1 MAETGDHRL
10 GVKRVGSSRT
20 IATRMLRHED
30 MNGSDRLFGGRLME
44 WIDDAAGIAARRH
57 AGCAI
62 TTVAVDTL
70 EFKYPAFL
78 NDIVTIEAWVTHVER
93 TSMEVRADTYV
104 EDTRTGERRMINH
117 AYLTEVCIDDE
128 GRPIPVPWGL
138 VAQTPEEHAECEAA
152 RKRNDLRKL
161 RRAQGI

>member
-1 MAETGDHRL
+1 
-10 GVKRVGSSRT
+10 
-20 IATRMLRHED
+20 
-30 MNGSDRLFGGRLME
+30 
-44 WIDDAAGIAARRH
+44 
-57 AGCAI
+57 
-62 TTVAVDTL
+62 
-70 EFKYPAFL
+70 
-78 NDIVTIEAWVTHVER
+78 
-93 TSMEVRADTYV
+93 MEVRADTYV

>member
-1 MAETGDHRL
+1 MAFEHPL
-10 GVKRVGSSRT
+10 GVKHVGSSRT

-57 AGCAI
+57 AGIAI
-62 TTVAVDTL
+62 TTVAVDKL
-70 EFKYPAFL
+70 EFQYPAFL

-93 TSMEVRADTYV
+93 TSLEVRVDTYV
-104 EDTRTGERRMINH
+104 EDTATGERRMINH

-128 GRPIPVPWGL
+128 GKPTPVPYGL
-138 VAQTPEEHAECEAA
+138 VANTPEEHEECAA
-152 RKRNDLRKL
+152 SRKRAELRKM